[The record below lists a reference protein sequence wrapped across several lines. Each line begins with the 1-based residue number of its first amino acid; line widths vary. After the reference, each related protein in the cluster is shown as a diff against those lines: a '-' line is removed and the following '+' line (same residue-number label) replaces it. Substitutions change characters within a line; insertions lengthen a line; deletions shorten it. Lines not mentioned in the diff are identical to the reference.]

1 MLAQTKNLNKIRKL
15 LKKKNYDYF
24 IQKPLSDLTID
35 FLDDFSKELKK
46 QKNIYKYSDLTYLM
60 FWTRKSKIENVK
72 KKINENI
79 LRIGRGV
86 IFHICPSNVPTN
98 FIYSYF
104 FGLMSGNS
112 NIIKTTSKKSNEKKI
127 ILNCIKNLFKKKK
140 YQKIKKSTHF
150 FNYDHSLNEKITSML
165 SSASDA
171 RVVWGSDATINKF
184 KKIWSPERC
193 IDIFFPDRY
202 SIAVI
207 DTSKYMNLNEK
218 EKEVIANKFFYDSYS
233 MNQQGCNSPHLL
245 FWIGKKN
252 LNSQSFFWEKLNKV
266 IEKKFNFKEI
276 EVVDKY
282 LRLLETII
290 MNDRKFS
297 KVTKKT
303 NNIYV
308 LETDNKSYQNVENLR
323 GLNGMFFQINIKQL
337 SELKNFISKKC
348 QTLCYYGLNKK
359 DLNKFFLGNNIF
371 GIDRVVPIGKSLEID
386 TFWDGHDIIKS
397 LSRTILIK

>member
-1 MLAQTKNLNKIRKL
+1 MLTPTKNLGKIRKIIEN
-15 LKKKNYDYF
+15 KNYNYF
-24 IQKPLSDLTID
+24 IQKPLTNLTID

-46 QKNIYKYSDLTYLM
+46 QKNIYNYSDLTYLI
-60 FWTRKSKIENVK
+60 FWTRKSKIENLK
-72 KKINENI
+72 KKINESI
-79 LRIGRGV
+79 FRIGRGI

-98 FIYSYF
+98 FIYSFF

-112 NIIKTTSKKSNEKKI
+112 NIVKMSSAKSIEKNI
-127 ILNCIKNLFKKKK
+127 ILACIKNLFKRKK
-140 YQKIKKSTHF
+140 YLKIKNSTYF
-150 FNYDHSLNEKITSML
+150 FEYDHNLNEIITNIL
-165 SSASDA
+165 SSISDG
-171 RVVWGSDATINKF
+171 RVVWGSDSTINKF

-207 DTSKYMNLNEK
+207 DTSKYMSLHEK
-218 EKEVIANKFFYDSYS
+218 EKEILANKFFYDSYS

-252 LNSQSFFWEKLNKV
+252 LSSQSLFWEKLNKV

-290 MNDRKFS
+290 ANDRKFN
-297 KVTKKT
+297 KVIRKT

-308 LETDNKSYQNVENLR
+308 LEINNKSYQNIENLR

-337 SELKNFISKKC
+337 SELKSFISKKC
-348 QTLCYYGLNKK
+348 QTLCYFGLDKT
-359 DLNKFFLGNNIF
+359 DFSLFFSNNNII
-371 GIDRVVPIGKSLEID
+371 GIDRVVPIGSSLEID

>member
-1 MLAQTKNLNKIRKL
+1 MLIQTKNLDKIRKII
-15 LKKKNYDYF
+15 KKKNYDYL
-24 IQKPLSDLTID
+24 IQKPLTNLTID
-35 FLDDFSKELKK
+35 FLNDFSKELKK

-60 FWTRKSKIENVK
+60 FWTRKSKIESLK
-72 KKINENI
+72 KKVGENI
-79 LRIGRGV
+79 FRIGRGI

-98 FIYSYF
+98 FIYSFF

-112 NIIKTTSKKSNEKKI
+112 NIIKMTSTKSVEKDI
-127 ILNCIKNLFKKKK
+127 ILACIKILFNKKK
-140 YQKIKKSTHF
+140 YIKIKNSTHF
-150 FNYDHSLNEKITSML
+150 FEYDHNLNEITTNIL
-165 SSASDA
+165 SSVSDG
-171 RVVWGSDATINKF
+171 RVVWGSDRTINKF

-207 DTSKYMNLNEK
+207 DTLKYSNLNEK
-218 EKEVIANKFFYDSYS
+218 EKEILANKFFYDSYS

-245 FWIGKKN
+245 FWIGKKK
-252 LNSQSFFWEKLNKV
+252 LKAQSLFWEKLNKI

-290 MNDRKFS
+290 KNDKKFN
-297 KVTKKT
+297 KIIRKT

-308 LETDNKSYQNVENLR
+308 LETKNKKYQNIENLR
-323 GLNGMFFQINIKQL
+323 GLNGMFFQINIKNL
-337 SELKNFISKKC
+337 SELKSFISKKC
-348 QTLCYYGLNKK
+348 QTLCYYGLNQT
-359 DLNKFFLGNNIF
+359 DFELFFSDNNVF
-371 GIDRVVPIGKSLEID
+371 GIDRVVPIGRSLEID

>member
-1 MLAQTKNLNKIRKL
+1 MLPQIKNLDKIRKIIN
-15 LKKKNYDYF
+15 KKNFDYF
-24 IQKPLSDLTID
+24 VQKPLTNLTID

-60 FWTRKSKIENVK
+60 FWTRKSKIENLK
-72 KKINENI
+72 KKNDENI
-79 LRIGRGV
+79 LRIGRGI

-112 NIIKTTSKKSNEKKI
+112 NIIKMTSTKSIEKDI
-127 ILNCIKNLFKKKK
+127 ILTCIRNLFKKKK
-140 YQKIKKSTHF
+140 YIKIKNSTHF
-150 FNYDHSLNEKITSML
+150 FEYDHGLNEITTNIL
-165 SSASDA
+165 SSISDG
-171 RVVWGSDATINKF
+171 RVVWGSDGTINKF

-207 DTSKYMNLNEK
+207 NTSKYMGLTEK
-218 EKEVIANKFFYDSYS
+218 KKEILANKFFYDSYS
-233 MNQQGCNSPHLL
+233 MNQRGCNSPHLL
-245 FWIGKKN
+245 FWIGKKK
-252 LNSQSFFWEKLNKV
+252 LSSQAMFWDKLNNI

-290 MNDRKFS
+290 SNDKKFN
-297 KVTKKT
+297 KIIRKT
-303 NNIYV
+303 NNVYV
-308 LETDNKSYQNVENLR
+308 LETKNKTYPNIENLR
-323 GLNGMFFQINIKQL
+323 GLNGMFFQINIKSL

-348 QTLCYYGLNKK
+348 QTLCYYGFNKI
-359 DLNKFFLGNNIF
+359 DFSLFFSDNNIF
-371 GIDRVVPIGKSLEID
+371 GIDRVVPIGSSLEID